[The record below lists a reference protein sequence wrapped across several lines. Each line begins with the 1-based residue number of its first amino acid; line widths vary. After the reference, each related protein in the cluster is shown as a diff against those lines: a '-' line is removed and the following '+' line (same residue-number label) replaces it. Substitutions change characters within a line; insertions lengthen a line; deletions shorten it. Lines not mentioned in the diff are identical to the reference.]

1 MNQFSL
7 LPVVSV
13 DRGRPVASS
22 LDVASYFGKRH
33 DHVLRDIRGLL
44 RTEPNGKGGLPK
56 SGESLKSFAR
66 SNFVLGTYRNVQ
78 NKEHP
83 ILNPILDSVPTRIRL
98 TEASHAVS

>member
-44 RTEPNGKGGLPK
+44 RQSRMEREDSPK
-56 SGESLKSFAR
+56 VGS
-66 SNFVLGTYRNVQ
+66 
-78 NKEHP
+78 P
-83 ILNPILDSVPTRIRL
+83 
-98 TEASHAVS
+98 